1 MYVEEL
7 EAIKKAL
14 ALWNE
19 GEEFA
24 EAVANYIY
32 SLRDEDYTFLE
43 LEYFVKKNNTD
54 ISKND

>member
-14 ALWNE
+14 ILWNE

-43 LEYFVKKNNTD
+43 LENFVKKNAVSN
-54 ISKND
+54 